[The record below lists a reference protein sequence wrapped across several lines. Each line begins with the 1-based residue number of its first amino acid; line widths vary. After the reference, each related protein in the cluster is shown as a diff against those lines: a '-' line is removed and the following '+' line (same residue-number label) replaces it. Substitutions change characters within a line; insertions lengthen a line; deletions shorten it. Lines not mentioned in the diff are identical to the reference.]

1 KAQKAEAKAAREL
14 TAAEVAARVRAASGL
29 AASEPLPEAQV
40 HQLVTPHKA
49 APKRRRAQSAEEIE
63 HLAEIEARV
72 MRLEEHRPQP
82 ADAAGDDTEIMFD
95 RARALER
102 AQADGETLTQAQAD
116 WLADYQQSSD
126 YRAKLRMA
134 RLFGTQE

>member
-1 KAQKAEAKAAREL
+1 
-14 TAAEVAARVRAASGL
+14 
-29 AASEPLPEAQV
+29 LPEAQV
-40 HQLVTPHKA
+40 HQLVTPHAA
-49 APKRRRAQSAEEIE
+49 APKRRRRAQSAEEVE

-72 MRLEEHRPQP
+72 MRLEEHRVRPAEP
-82 ADAAGDDTEIMFD
+82 ADDDPEIMFA
-95 RARALER
+95 RARVLER
-102 AQADGETLTQAQAD
+102 AQADGEALTQAQAD